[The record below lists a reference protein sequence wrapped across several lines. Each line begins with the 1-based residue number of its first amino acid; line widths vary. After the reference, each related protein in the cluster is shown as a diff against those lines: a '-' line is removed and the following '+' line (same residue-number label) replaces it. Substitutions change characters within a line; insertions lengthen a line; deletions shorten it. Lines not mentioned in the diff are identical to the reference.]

1 MDRTKVKAIIQE
13 AINRELKE
21 IFGFGRKSTEKLTQ
35 TDTETIPQQ
44 ESFSMEKLKNL
55 RTSKEIR
62 RYTQITLGDEELG
75 RGQAR
80 VAYLVGNDKVLK
92 VALSDNKAY
101 QNQNEITNSKCL
113 GSRYTPKIYDFDPRF
128 SWILTEHVNQTK
140 STEVLVQKLNEL
152 TGLDQEEELRFGNS
166 FDVQDFFSD
175 LAALTARENVLP
187 KYQNRHD
194 FLMSHSE
201 WYQGLVKSLIGCKVS
216 TWDFHK
222 NNWGIRPST
231 GELVLLDVGFN
242 PAESDPEKEF
252 FKESINFDELNQ
264 LKSRPEIVRY
274 LVKKVKKLGS
284 GTFRAVFPLSETKV
298 IKIATM
304 DEGIEH
310 NQREFK
316 NSRCIGSKHAVQIL
330 DHHPDFWWLIEER
343 VDLLD
348 DEQFIASFFQHLGV
362 NQNDYPW
369 FDDTDIMQA
378 IELSQSGRT
387 VSRYKDDFVFEKLFK
402 ASQLWLKASFWY
414 RGLIANLKGCQVGS
428 DDFGTNNWGIRPS
441 TGELILIDLGF

>member
-1 MDRTKVKAIIQE
+1 MDGTKVKAIIQE
-13 AINRELKE
+13 AINQELKE

-44 ESFSMEKLKNL
+44 ENFSMEKLKNL

-187 KYQNRHD
+187 KYQTRHD

-201 WYQGLVKSLIGCKVS
+201 WYQGLVKNLIGCKVS

-242 PAESDPEKEF
+242 PAEPSPENGF
-252 FKESINFDELNQ
+252 FKEFITKVLREELNSSSEFSLEHLKT
-264 LKSRPEIVRY
+264 LKSLHDILDY
-274 LVKKVKKLGS
+274 CFYTLGS
-284 GTFRAVFPLSETKV
+284 KPDKGAARFSWNLNDSQVLKVARELKYVDQNQQELKNIKCMGERYAVKV
-298 IKIATM
+298 YDFDRT
-304 DEGIEH
+304 
-310 NQREFK
+310 NQ
-316 NSRCIGSKHAVQIL
+316 
-330 DHHPDFWWLIEER
+330 FWIIEER
-343 VDLLD
+343 VKAYPTAFRNPAFLEKINAILGTDYGDWYPVMELFATQKYNETKERLLKT
-348 DEQFIASFFQHLGV
+348 
-362 NQNDYPW
+362 NDW
-369 FDDTDIMQA
+369 FRGIIQA
-378 IELSQSGRT
+378 LE
-387 VSRYKDDFVFEKLFK
+387 
-402 ASQLWLKASFWY
+402 
-414 RGLIANLKGCQVGS
+414 GCDVGS
-428 DDFGTNNWGIRPS
+428 NDLHPGNWGIRPG
-441 TGELILIDLGF
+441 TGELVILDLGF